1 MLSTLLLIIVALV
14 AAGLLLQTPLWLL
27 GVAALGGYIW
37 LDSGTDAV
45 LLYALAVA
53 CCWVFGA
60 FMGWLS
66 RRELQ
71 RQGTKQ

>member
-1 MLSTLLLIIVALV
+1 MRRLLRVIDVKRGDELQVAYLV
-14 AAGLLLQTPLWLL
+14 Q
-27 GVAALGGYIW
+27 
-37 LDSGTDAV
+37 V